1 MATIRSRRGKRIAGR
16 KISFLWAGLF
26 DRIKTQHGCDL
37 PEFPPDRPAPK
48 EIELHY
54 YQFNIGDYR
63 RDTFHLSLLEH
74 GVYRQLMDSYYLN
87 QKPLPADPAVVM
99 RTHNARTKDEKAAV
113 LAVLENFFIL
123 TDEGWFHKRCDQH
136 IAAFLEKS
144 DKARHSAESRWS
156 KRNANALEPHCEG
169 IANHKPITN
178 NHKPTKTK
186 AVVTAPPDGVSV
198 EVWDSF
204 IAIRKAKRA
213 PMTTVALEG
222 IQREAAKAGVS
233 LQEALAICAT
243 RGWQSFKASWA
254 VEQVTESQRAREHMA
269 ELTRGMATPKP
280 KNFWE
285 KTIDETNEVIH
296 VETKRLL

>member
-1 MATIRSRRGKRIAGR
+1 MKRPSFQFYPSDWLRDTALRSCSTGARGLWIDMICFMHEGNPYGYLKVGDKVIHPSNLARMVGEPLEVVEGWLTELREANVFDVDDGAICSRRMIR
-16 KISFLWAGLF
+16 
-26 DRIKTQHGCDL
+26 
-37 PEFPPDRPAPK
+37 
-48 EIELHY
+48 
-54 YQFNIGDYR
+54 
-63 RDTFHLSLLEH
+63 
-74 GVYRQLMDSYYLN
+74 
-87 QKPLPADPAVVM
+87 
-99 RTHNARTKDEKAAV
+99 DEKLRQKRA
-113 LAVLENFFIL
+113 
-123 TDEGWFHKRCDQH
+123 EGGK
-136 IAAFLEKS
+136 LGG
-144 DKARHSAESRWS
+144 
-156 KRNANALEPHCEG
+156 NPALKV
-169 IANHKPITN
+169 NHKVNLEVKQNPTPSSSSSSSSSN
-178 NHKPTKTK
+178 NKKTK

-233 LQEALAICAT
+233 LEEALATCCT
-243 RGWQSFKASWA
+243 RGWQSFKASWT